1 MPSLLRAAQDW
12 AAALP
17 RVRDWGS
24 SVLLLGMRVAVG
36 RVFFLSGLVK
46 VSDWDATQF
55 LFQTDYRLPLLPP
68 GLAAPLSAAFEL
80 GMPVLLV
87 LGLCAR
93 LAALPLVG
101 MTLVIHVV
109 LGGINP
115 TYRTPDHFF
124 WLLLLLAIVVQGPG
138 RLSLDEILW
147 PFLLRRRSPGP
158 A

>member
-1 MPSLLRAAQDW
+1 MPNLLRAAQDL

-17 RVRDWGS
+17 RVQDWGS

-55 LFQTDYRLPLLPP
+55 LFQTDYRLPLPPP
-68 GLAAPLSAAFEL
+68 GIAAPLSASFEL

-101 MTLVIHVV
+101 MTLVIHFV

-115 TYRTPDHFF
+115 ACRTPDHFF

-138 RLSLDEILW
+138 RLALDEILW